1 MSGGLPH
8 SEIEGSK
15 PITGSPSLIA
25 GYHVL
30 HRLLLPRHPPNALI
44 ALDLIQKEPNC
55 AAYRYARL
63 QSEQGLLCPLF
74 HNLNQK
80 LVHFPL
86 LTSWIRNIWLVVL
99 DLDSLMS
106 CNPKVAGLPPLGT
119 TDMTLMCIS
128 LNDVKRDPEDHLRPI
143 GRSNLRVAG
152 LMIKSCLQPQ
162 RPFGARAMVE
172 PRRIELLT
180 S

>member
-1 MSGGLPH
+1 
-8 SEIEGSK
+8 
-15 PITGSPSLIA
+15 
-25 GYHVL
+25 
-30 HRLLLPRHPPNALI
+30 
-44 ALDLIQKEPNC
+44 LIQKEPNC
-55 AAYRYARL
+55 AVYCYTRL

-86 LTSWIRNIWLVVL
+86 LISWIKNIWLVVL

-128 LNDVKRDPEDHLRPI
+128 LNDVKRR
-143 GRSNLRVAG
+143 AG
-152 LMIKSCLQPQ
+152 TLPASDWTIKHMGMCLMIKSS
-162 RPFGARAMVE
+162 V
-172 PRRIELLT
+172 